1 MGIEVSV
8 GTVVVIMPNPG
19 VTVAVA
25 TGASVGVGV
34 SDGTG
39 VSVGVKVAVG
49 ATGFRVKSA
58 GSIMPARAC
67 AVELTIWISVLSIRS
82 TVGSLSTV
90 DTEVKL
96 N

>member
-1 MGIEVSV
+1 MRADVGIEVSV

-58 GSIMPARAC
+58 GSIMPAASC
-67 AVELTIWISVLSIRS
+67 FAVAADGL
-82 TVGSLSTV
+82 GHYMAPAHH
-90 DTEVKL
+90 
-96 N
+96 